1 MKGAITSIESRSA
14 GDVLIFEIDETN
26 YSPETKRTVT
36 KDNVLDGTVLTTNWG
51 YPEGNRL
58 ISLDNIFLSR
68 SNYDTLIIM
77 KEDDNYDFLF
87 GYLSDIWA
95 VVIENIRGRQEKDK
109 MLTRITLSVIS
120 KYSAM
125 ESA

>member
-14 GDVLIFEIDETN
+14 GDILIFEIDETN
-26 YSPETKRTVT
+26 YSPETRRIVT

>member
-1 MKGAITSIESRSA
+1 MKGAITSIESRLA
-14 GDVLIFEIDETN
+14 GDILIFEIDETN
-26 YSPETKRTVT
+26 YSPETKRIVT